1 MSDIAVKALVVA
13 IALALYGWLLVRGAR
28 RLYPYVRDQLQKRRT
43 PVQRIVSLARG
54 TLAVIVCSLFMSVA
68 MVLFL
73 WPMSAFKDPPT
84 VARVLFMWAF
94 MVVMFALCS
103 LISVAV
109 YIYERNQVA
118 RKRPSSNG
126 AG

>member
-1 MSDIAVKALVVA
+1 
-13 IALALYGWLLVRGAR
+13 
-28 RLYPYVRDQLQKRRT
+28 
-43 PVQRIVSLARG
+43 
-54 TLAVIVCSLFMSVA
+54 
-68 MVLFL
+68 
-73 WPMSAFKDPPT
+73 
-84 VARVLFMWAF
+84 MWAF